1 MADSEYPY
9 PPDQFDE
16 EATEVA
22 YHGAHRAEESFWRQ
36 NLVYLIII
44 AVAVVVLLVLLFTI
58 GGLGKSGDDRAESPT
73 TAASS
78 PDDSSKSEDASDGGG
93 DSEEQGEPDKST
105 PVLVMN
111 AGGISGMA
119 GTWEKN
125 LSDSGWTKV
134 GIGTADN
141 VQQESVVFYRDDKDK
156 ASAQALADEVGAG
169 DARQSDEYD
178 NRITF
183 VAVKPPKG

>member
-58 GGLGKSGDDRAESPT
+58 GGLGKSGDDRAEAPT

-78 PDDSSKSEDASDGGG
+78 QDDSSKSDDASDGGG
-93 DSEEQGEPDKST
+93 EDQSEPDKST

-119 GTWEKN
+119 GAWEKS
-125 LSDSGWTKV
+125 LTDAGWTKV

-141 VQQESVVFYRDDKDK
+141 VQQESVVFYRDDEDK

-183 VAVKPPKG
+183 VAVEQPEG